1 MLADFELTPEKAG
14 GRRSGRQNLPSP
26 VKFHQVVDD
35 HDDLDESNGDQVS
48 VKNKVYSGLRTEK

>member
-1 MLADFELTPEKAG
+1 MLADFESTPEKAG

-35 HDDLDESNGDQVS
+35 HDDLDESNGDQVRDR
-48 VKNKVYSGLRTEK
+48 L